1 MKKTTGEGWK
11 HHMKRYSHCCLLVI
25 LLMVTITVSA
35 GCISNTSSYDF
46 TMKRVVAVEKGGY
59 FEDIPMR
66 LDLKGN
72 NIACVYEKNQPSGSE
87 KCGTYTI
94 TGNELRFDI
103 PGNQMYGGYILENGD
118 ISLLDW
124 STQEYIVMKKV

>member
-1 MKKTTGEGWK
+1 
-11 HHMKRYSHCCLLVI
+11 
-25 LLMVTITVSA
+25 
-35 GCISNTSSYDF
+35 
-46 TMKRVVAVEKGGY
+46 
-59 FEDIPMR
+59 MR

-103 PGNQMYGGYILENGD
+103 PGNQMYGGHILENGD

-124 STQEYIVMKKV
+124 SEPGIYRHEKSLKNSQGLSRLYG

>member
-1 MKKTTGEGWK
+1 
-11 HHMKRYSHCCLLVI
+11 MKRYSHCCLLVI

-46 TMKRVVAVEKGGY
+46 TMKRVVAIEKGGY

-72 NIACVYEKNQPSGSE
+72 NIACVYEKNQPYASE

-94 TGNELRFDI
+94 TGNELPLDI
-103 PGNQMYGGYILENGD
+103 PGTQMFGGYILENGD
-118 ISLLDW
+118 VS
-124 STQEYIVMKKV
+124 

>member
-1 MKKTTGEGWK
+1 
-11 HHMKRYSHCCLLVI
+11 
-25 LLMVTITVSA
+25 MVAITVSA

-59 FEDIPMR
+59 LEDIPMR

-72 NIACVYEKNQPSGSE
+72 NIACVYEKNQPAGSE

-103 PGNQMYGGYILENGD
+103 PGTRCTEGIFLKTEIFRYWTGVRRN
-118 ISLLDW
+118 IS
-124 STQEYIVMKKV
+124 S

>member
-1 MKKTTGEGWK
+1 
-11 HHMKRYSHCCLLVI
+11 
-25 LLMVTITVSA
+25 MVTITVSA

-46 TMKRVVAVEKGGY
+46 TMKRVVVADNGGHL
-59 FEDIPMR
+59 EDIPMR

-72 NIACVYEKNQPSGSE
+72 NIACVHEKNQPYGSE

-94 TGNELRFDI
+94 TGNELRFNI
-103 PGNQMYGGYILENGD
+103 SGTQMFGGYILENGD